1 MARKPTDQVQLKLRF
16 DEKLRRKLELAAER
30 ADRSMNA
37 EIIYRLEQSFA
48 DSDILTRIEKK
59 MDEIKDGIQETQDQQ
74 YERLPDPRYR
84 PRHRPDHELE
94 EADRRAD
101 RGMDQQRRQRISNRV
116 VTDRSE
122 GCRECCP
129 RAH

>member
-74 YERLPDPRYR
+74 YERFLRQLNEQNR
-84 PRHRPDHELE
+84 AEVIRQAETLE
-94 EADRRAD
+94 EAL
-101 RGMDQQRRQRISNRV
+101 RV
-116 VTDRSE
+116 L
-122 GCRECCP
+122 
-129 RAH
+129 

>member
-74 YERLPDPRYR
+74 YERFLRQLNEQNRADYEDSLRDEY
-84 PRHRPDHELE
+84 ELE
-94 EADRRAD
+94 
-101 RGMDQQRRQRISNRV
+101 QREK
-116 VTDRSE
+116 DE
-122 GCRECCP
+122 KE
-129 RAH
+129 

>member
-74 YERLPDPRYR
+74 YERFLRQLNEQNR
-84 PRHRPDHELE
+84 AEVIRQAETLE
-94 EADRRAD
+94 EAL
-101 RGMDQQRRQRISNRV
+101 RGL
-116 VTDRSE
+116 
-122 GCRECCP
+122 
-129 RAH
+129 